1 MWQLG
6 LAKAVSSVNGWEI
19 DQGPRHDGNRRGRW
33 PGVQWWKGGGRG
45 DDDVK
50 LKT

>member
-6 LAKAVSSVNGWEI
+6 WVKVGTSVDRWEM
-19 DQGPRHDGNRRGRW
+19 DQGPRYDGIRREGK